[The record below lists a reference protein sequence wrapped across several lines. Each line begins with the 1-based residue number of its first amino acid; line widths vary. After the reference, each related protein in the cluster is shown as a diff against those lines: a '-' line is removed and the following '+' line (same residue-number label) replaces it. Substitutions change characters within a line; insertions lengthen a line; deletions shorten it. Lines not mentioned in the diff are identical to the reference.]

1 MKNVWTTSF
10 ALLAL
15 ASGLTAC
22 GGDKSTASSSA
33 EPEPTRAA
41 AAPTQP
47 PPSPRPPRP
56 RPPPRPPRPAPS
68 GAPEATAGANGEPP
82 AAAQAKGP
90 FPESTDPLVKE
101 PKKAEGKAPKEF
113 KVKFETTAGD
123 FMVECHREWA
133 EHGVD
138 RFYNLVKIGFFD
150 DVAFFRVVKGFVVQF
165 GIHGN
170 PAISKLWKVA
180 NLPVD
185 KVKESNKKGYLTYA
199 MAGSPTT
206 RSTQLFFNLGDN
218 DKSLDPKGFAP
229 ICKVE
234 GNGMEV
240 VEKLESSYGDMP
252 SHEQPRIQ
260 GEGNAFLRKRYP
272 KLDFIKTVRLEGD
285 DKSKK
290 GGSKKEKEK
299 AKEK

>member
-1 MKNVWTTSF
+1 M
-10 ALLAL
+10 
-15 ASGLTAC
+15 
-22 GGDKSTASSSA
+22 
-33 EPEPTRAA
+33 
-41 AAPTQP
+41 
-47 PPSPRPPRP
+47 
-56 RPPPRPPRPAPS
+56 
-68 GAPEATAGANGEPP
+68 
-82 AAAQAKGP
+82 
-90 FPESTDPLVKE
+90 
-101 PKKAEGKAPKEF
+101 
-113 KVKFETTAGD
+113 KFETTAGD
-123 FMVECHREWA
+123 FIVECHREWA

-170 PAISKLWKVA
+170 PAISTLWKDA

-199 MAGSPTT
+199 MAGSPDDPRRPSSSSTSATT
-206 RSTQLFFNLGDN
+206 TSPRQE
-218 DKSLDPKGFAP
+218 GFAP

-240 VEKLESSYGDMP
+240 VEKLESSYGETP

-290 GGSKKEKEK
+290 GGGKKEKEK